1 MCRAYIIK
9 YHYNPSRKDCF
20 TFVWGGCGGNGNN
33 FETYEECMATCKG
46 VCYLPEEV
54 GRCRASFTRYHYD
67 PSRKD
72 CFTFIW
78 GGCGGNGNNFESY
91 DDCMAAC
98 KGA

>member
-1 MCRAYIIK
+1 QFLTEYL
-9 YHYNPSRKDCF
+9 
-20 TFVWGGCGGNGNN
+20 FVS
-33 FETYEECMATCKG
+33 